1 VLRLVFLKGRLMMR
15 LALGAATA
23 TLALL
28 AAASPASATI
38 HPIVASAECSNAP
51 IEVADPPGQTPGEN
65 HSDQSTLRAL
75 QSTGVLTFTASGPV
89 LDLTQP
95 ASKYTTFDPATETG
109 TSDHPGLVHCQ
120 GG

>member
-1 VLRLVFLKGRLMMR
+1 MR
-15 LALGAATA
+15 LALGATAA
-23 TLALL
+23 TLALF
-28 AAASPASATI
+28 AAAAPASATI
-38 HPIVASAECSNAP
+38 HPIVASAVCANAP
-51 IEVADPPGQTPGEN
+51 FDVADPPGQTPGENEN

-95 ASKYTTFDPATETG
+95 ASKYTNFDPATETG